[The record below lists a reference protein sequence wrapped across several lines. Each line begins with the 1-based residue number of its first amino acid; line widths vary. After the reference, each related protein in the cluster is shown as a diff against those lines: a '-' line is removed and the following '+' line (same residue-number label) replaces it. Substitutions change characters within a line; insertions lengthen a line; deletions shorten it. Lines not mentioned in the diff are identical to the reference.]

1 MTFSLNPSE
10 LFDGFDSFDGF
21 DGFDEPMHDHA
32 GAPEEAHV
40 TSYQAVL
47 QEPMVSLGGGRGR
60 GPPPKGGR
68 LGEKKNPGG

>member
-32 GAPEEAHV
+32 GAPDEAHV

-47 QEPMVSLGGGRGR
+47 QEPMVSLVGSVDR
-60 GPPPKGGR
+60 PDVASVAI
-68 LGEKKNPGG
+68 LGYN

>member
-47 QEPMVSLGGGRGR
+47 QEPMVSLVPNLQT
-60 GPPPKGGR
+60 PPLPTVANNG
-68 LGEKKNPGG
+68 